1 MAKLDFRKEQPA
13 LFTAPTDEFVLI
25 KVPKLRFIKID
36 GEGDPN
42 KAPAYGEALAWL
54 YAVSYGVKFAAK
66 AEGNDYVVP
75 PLQGLWWADDMKAFA
90 ARKKDKWRWTMMI
103 MAPDFVGRKHFKAG
117 VDKAAKKLGEAPDSL
132 RLEDYDEGLAV
143 QILHVGSYDDE
154 APTIKRLHQKF
165 LPANG
170 LVETGPHHEI
180 YLSDPRRVE
189 PAKFKTILRQ
199 PVRQK

>member
-66 AEGNDYVVP
+66 ADGNDYVVP

-117 VDKAAKKLGEAPDSL
+117 VDKAAKKLGEAPESL

-189 PAKFKTILRQ
+189 PAKLKTILRQ

>member
-1 MAKLDFRKEQPA
+1 MAKIDFRKEQPT
-13 LFTAPTDEFVLI
+13 LFAPPADDFVLV
-25 KVPKLRFIKID
+25 KVPRLRFVKVD

-42 KAPAYGEALAWL
+42 TASAYAEAVGWL
-54 YAVSYGVKFAAK
+54 YSVSYGLKFLAK
-66 AEGNDYVVP
+66 EAGTDYVVP
-75 PLQGLWWADDMKAFA
+75 PLQGLWWADDYTAFT

-103 MAPDFVGRKHFKAG
+103 MAPDFITRSQFDAAVKKAS
-117 VDKAAKKLGEAPDSL
+117 KKLGTPPETL

-143 QILHVGSYDDE
+143 QILHIGSYDDE
-154 APTIKRLHQKF
+154 APTIKRLHETF

-180 YLSDPRRVE
+180 YLSDPRRTE
-189 PAKFKTILRQ
+189 AAKLKTILRQ

>member
-13 LFTAPTDEFVLI
+13 LFTAPTDGFVLI

-132 RLEDYDEGLAV
+132 RWEDYDEGLAV

-189 PAKFKTILRQ
+189 PAKLKTILRQ

>member
-103 MAPDFVGRKHFKAG
+103 MAPDFVGRKHFKVG
-117 VDKAAKKLGEAPDSL
+117 VDKAAKKLGEAPESL

>member
-117 VDKAAKKLGEAPDSL
+117 VDKAAKKLGEAPESL

>member
-117 VDKAAKKLGEAPDSL
+117 VDKAAKKLGKAPESL
-132 RLEDYDEGLAV
+132 RLEDYDDGLAV

-189 PAKFKTILRQ
+189 PAKLKTILRQ